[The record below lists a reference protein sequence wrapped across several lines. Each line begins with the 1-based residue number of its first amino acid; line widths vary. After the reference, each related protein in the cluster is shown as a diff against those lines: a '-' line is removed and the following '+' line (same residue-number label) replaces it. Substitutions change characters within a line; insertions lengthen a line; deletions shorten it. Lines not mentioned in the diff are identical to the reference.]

1 MFKLTVIGC
10 VAALASAGVFQDKM
24 AMKRLSAN
32 LTEEFL
38 AQKAEVVNQVINCY
52 DLNNDD

>member
-10 VAALASAGVFQDKM
+10 VAALASAGVFQNKM
-24 AMKRLSAN
+24 AMKSFSAN
-32 LTEEFL
+32 LTEDL
-38 AQKAEVVNQVINCY
+38 IAQKTKVVNQLIICY

>member
-10 VAALASAGVFQDKM
+10 VAALASAGIFQNKM
-24 AMKRLSAN
+24 AMKSLSAN
-32 LTEEFL
+32 LTEDFI
-38 AQKAEVVNQVINCY
+38 AQKTEVVNQVISCY

>member
-10 VAALASAGVFQDKM
+10 VAALASAGVFQNKM
-24 AMKRLSAN
+24 AMKSLSAN
-32 LTEEFL
+32 LTEDFI
-38 AQKAEVVNQVINCY
+38 AQKTEVVNQVISCY